1 MPFGLKNAPPTFQR
15 AMMAALQGCED
26 FAVVYIDDILVFS
39 STREEHLLHLKE
51 VFTRLQREAYH
62 THLNKCELM

>member
-39 STREEHLLHLKE
+39 ATREEHSVTLEGGVYAVTTSGISHAPQQ
-51 VFTRLQREAYH
+51 V
-62 THLNKCELM
+62 